1 MEPAFSST
9 LVRNFLKKEGVEI
22 SSTIGAKNQNQVSE
36 SINERIKAL
45 LTLKLVEKDSKS
57 LRD

>member
-22 SSTIGAKNQNQVSE
+22 SSTTGAKNQNQVS
-36 SINERIKAL
+36 
-45 LTLKLVEKDSKS
+45 
-57 LRD
+57 